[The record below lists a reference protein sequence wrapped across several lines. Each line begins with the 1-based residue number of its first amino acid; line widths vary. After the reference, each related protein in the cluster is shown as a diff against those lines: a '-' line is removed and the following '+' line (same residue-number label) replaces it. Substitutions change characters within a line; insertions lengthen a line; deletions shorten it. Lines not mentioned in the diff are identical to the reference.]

1 MQEYEVMYIVSPID
15 KTIQEETIKKINDV
29 ITKNNGQV
37 SSTDIWGLK
46 RLAYKIQDFDDGYYV
61 LTKFSGTSE
70 TIKELDRILKLDENI
85 LRHVIVKKAA

>member
-46 RLAYKIQDFDDGYYV
+46 RLAYKIKDFDDGYYV

>member
-1 MQEYEVMYIVSPID
+1 MQEFEVMYIVSPID

-46 RLAYKIQDFDDGYYV
+46 RLAYKIKDFDDGYYV

>member
-1 MQEYEVMYIVSPID
+1 MQEFEVMYIVSPID

-46 RLAYKIQDFDDGYYV
+46 RLAYKIKDLDDGYYV

-70 TIKELDRILKLDENI
+70 TIKELDLILKLDENI